1 VSLCAFSF
9 DFTINDPKPSIEFSI
24 RASFQFSAT
33 GAGFNAVDR
42 PSTMND
48 NCTLQYCI
56 YRAIRHVFV
65 KPITYAQREW
75 RMKKKDLKFFEELLN
90 NRLQELLNQAD
101 NTVSGMTEQKENFPD
116 PTDRATLESDRN
128 FMLRIRD
135 REHKLIKK
143 IKKALDR
150 IENNTFGICESCG
163 EDISVERL
171 KARPVTTQCID
182 CKTKEEAFEKALG
195 L

>member
-1 VSLCAFSF
+1 
-9 DFTINDPKPSIEFSI
+9 
-24 RASFQFSAT
+24 
-33 GAGFNAVDR
+33 
-42 PSTMND
+42 MND
-48 NCTLQYCI
+48 NFTLQRCF
-56 YRAIRHVFV
+56 YRAIRNVFV
-65 KPITYAQREW
+65 KTHYFAQREW
-75 RMKKKDLKFFEELLN
+75 RMKKKDLKFFEEFLN
-90 NRLQELLNQAD
+90 NRLQELLSQAD